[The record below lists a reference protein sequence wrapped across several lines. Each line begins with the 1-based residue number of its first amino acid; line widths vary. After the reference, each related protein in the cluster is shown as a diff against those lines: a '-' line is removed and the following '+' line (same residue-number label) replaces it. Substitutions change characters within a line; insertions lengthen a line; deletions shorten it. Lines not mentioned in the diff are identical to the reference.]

1 VTRTSRVQREIQQRK
16 PFASPSQEGT
26 VGLLLTADRVRR
38 ALGRIVEPSGI
49 TLQQY
54 NVLRILRGAGEEG
67 LPTLD
72 ISQRMIEEAPGITR
86 LMDRLEHKR
95 LVRRKRCPSDRR
107 QVLCWITAE
116 GRELLG
122 RLDGPMS
129 AADASA
135 LSALSHA
142 DLEQM
147 IRILDAVRAGLAP
160 SKRSLGFIEERQA

>member
-1 VTRTSRVQREIQQRK
+1 VQREIQQRK

-135 LSALSHA
+135 LSALSRA
-142 DLEQM
+142 DLEEM

-160 SKRSLGFIEERQA
+160 SKKSLGIIKERQA